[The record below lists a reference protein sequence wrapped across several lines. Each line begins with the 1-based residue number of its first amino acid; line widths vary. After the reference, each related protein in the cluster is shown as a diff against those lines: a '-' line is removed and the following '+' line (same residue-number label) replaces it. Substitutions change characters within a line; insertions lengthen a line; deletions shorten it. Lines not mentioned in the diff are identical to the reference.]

1 MIQEKYPNILRYYSC
16 YQIRF
21 NEYSCNYYIE
31 RHDIDS
37 EGKDTNEKVVNELLR
52 MFRKNQEKALND
64 NVPETY
70 KKFKEVRKNIIPYER
85 LIDLTIITKK

>member
-1 MIQEKYPNILRYYSC
+1 
-16 YQIRF
+16 
-21 NEYSCNYYIE
+21 
-31 RHDIDS
+31 
-37 EGKDTNEKVVNELLR
+37 